1 MEEIIKIMDDCKGH
15 GIKVLS
21 PDVNE
26 SAGHFTVNKEGNVR
40 FALGSIKG
48 FGANV
53 VDAIIAEREEH
64 GLFTDVYDFVERMAG
79 SVNRKSFENLVNS
92 GALDSLGH
100 KRSMYFQP
108 GRGGDLFID
117 QLVRYGELF
126 KEDTLTGGVSLFG
139 DMEEMKPER
148 PALPDNEGEM
158 EIMDMLQKEKE
169 LVGMYL
175 SSHPLDRYRFEME
188 NFCTCKMADMGVFVA
203 ECEAKKAP
211 AKVYAAGIVTD
222 FKQLTTKTGKPY
234 SRTILE
240 DYSGS
245 YELTLF
251 GKDHENFMQYMTPRA
266 TLFLEGL
273 VEEKFFVK
281 PEERAQGKTSPYAF
295 KLRKVTLLGNISD
308 DILSGFSMDI
318 TTPMLT
324 QQFRKDLLQVIK
336 KHKGNIPLTLFL
348 FDPGT
353 RYRIQFYSKKF
364 QVAVTSEFLQD
375 LHRIG
380 VDKYEVMRK

>member
-1 MEEIIKIMDDCKGH
+1 
-15 GIKVLS
+15 
-21 PDVNE
+21 
-26 SAGHFTVNKEGNVR
+26 VR

-53 VDAIIAEREEH
+53 VEAIMAEREEH
-64 GLFTDVYDFVERMAG
+64 GLFTDIYDFVERMAG
-79 SVNRKSFENLVNS
+79 NVNRKSFENLANS
-92 GALDSLGH
+92 GAFDSLGH
-100 KRSMYFQP
+100 KRSLYFQP
-108 GRGGDLFID
+108 GRGGERFID
-117 QLVRYGELF
+117 QLVRYGDLY
-126 KEDTLTGGVSLFG
+126 KEDSLTGGVSLFG

-148 PALPDNEGEM
+148 PAMPESEGDQDILE
-158 EIMDMLQKEKE
+158 MLQKEKE

-175 SSHPLDRYRFEME
+175 SSHPLDRYRFEID
-188 NFCTCKMADMGVFVA
+188 NFCNQKMADLNSFVA
-203 ECEAKKAP
+203 DCESKKQT
-211 AKVYAAGIVTD
+211 AKVYVAGIVTD

-234 SRTILE
+234 SRTVLE

-251 GKDHENFMQYMTPRA
+251 GKDHEQFMQYMTPRA
-266 TLFLEGL
+266 TLFLEGV

-308 DILSGFSMDI
+308 DILTGFCMDI

-324 QQFRKDLLQVIK
+324 QQFRKDLVAVIK

-348 FDPGT
+348 YDPVT
-353 RYRIQFYSKKF
+353 HYRIQFYSKKF
-364 QVAVTSEFLQD
+364 QVGVTSEFLQD

-380 VDKYEVMRK
+380 IDKYEVNRK

>member
-1 MEEIIKIMDDCKGH
+1 
-15 GIKVLS
+15 
-21 PDVNE
+21 
-26 SAGHFTVNKEGNVR
+26 
-40 FALGSIKG
+40 
-48 FGANV
+48 
-53 VDAIIAEREEH
+53 
-64 GLFTDVYDFVERMAG
+64 
-79 SVNRKSFENLVNS
+79 
-92 GALDSLGH
+92 
-100 KRSMYFQP
+100 MYFQP
-108 GRGGDLFID
+108 GRGGELFID
-117 QLVRYGELF
+117 QITRYGDLY
-126 KEDTLTGGVSLFG
+126 KNDTLSGGVSLFG

-148 PALPDNEGEM
+148 PALPETEGELD
-158 EIMDMLQKEKE
+158 IMDMLQKEKD

-175 SSHPLDRYRFEME
+175 SSHPLDRYRFEIN
-188 NFCTCKMADMGVFVA
+188 NFCNHKLIDLNAFVA
-203 ECEAKKAP
+203 ECEARKKSE
-211 AKVYAAGIVTD
+211 KVYIAGIVTD
-222 FKQLTTKTGKPY
+222 FKQLSTKTGKPY

-251 GKDHENFMQYMTPRA
+251 GKDHEAFMSYMTPRA
-266 TLFLEGL
+266 TLFLEGV

-308 DILSGFSMDI
+308 DILTGFCLDI

-324 QQFRKDLLQVIK
+324 QQFRKDLVAVVK
-336 KHKGNIPLTLFL
+336 KHKGNIPLTLYL
-348 FDPGT
+348 YDPVT

-380 VDKYEVMRK
+380 VDQYEVLRK

>member
-1 MEEIIKIMDDCKGH
+1 
-15 GIKVLS
+15 
-21 PDVNE
+21 
-26 SAGHFTVNKEGNVR
+26 
-40 FALGSIKG
+40 
-48 FGANV
+48 
-53 VDAIIAEREEH
+53 
-64 GLFTDVYDFVERMAG
+64 
-79 SVNRKSFENLVNS
+79 
-92 GALDSLGH
+92 
-100 KRSMYFQP
+100 
-108 GRGGDLFID
+108 
-117 QLVRYGELF
+117 
-126 KEDTLTGGVSLFG
+126 
-139 DMEEMKPER
+139 
-148 PALPDNEGEM
+148 
-158 EIMDMLQKEKE
+158 
-169 LVGMYL
+169 
-175 SSHPLDRYRFEME
+175 ME

-211 AKVYAAGIVTD
+211 TKVYAAGIVTD

-266 TLFLEGL
+266 TLFLEGI

-375 LHRIG
+375 LRRIG
-380 VDKYEVMRK
+380 IDKYEVVRK